1 MSLLRG
7 WLKDWM
13 KTKTLKW
20 RRKYDAVVKNAC
32 LGFWEDALLSRHV
45 RLWTDELCFVSD
57 PMLLNLTAAGI
68 VLLILLVL
76 LVTCVAVW
84 RKRKVTHSRVITQNQ
99 SPCSPVPVFW
109 NACSLARFHLLSW
122 CFPLFSVNVESYDST
137 HDYEK
142 VDGEKAE
149 HADLGDR
156 LSEDSFQGEPFGG
169 STAED
174 EEEADYVNVTTE
186 CNVQF
191 VEIYGEGVSSS
202 NVPVLNATSEDEE
215 FIDIYGEEDCIYQN
229 MGLGWSKETN
239 TLQRKR
245 NMLHMKCDGDLLYI
259 RYLNSLIDHLKFR
272 LLLIGGLSRRTKFK
286 AEDGCRLWAPH
297 LPQWASDAFV

>member
-1 MSLLRG
+1 METIQQRCIRCLASSTVSFFLLLSSSTAEYSIR
-7 WLKDWM
+7 L
-13 KTKTLKW
+13 
-20 RRKYDAVVKNAC
+20 
-32 LGFWEDALLSRHV
+32 ALLSRCSGRVEVYHNSTWKT
-45 RLWTDELCFVSD
+45 LCDEHWGMPNARVVCRQVGCGSPINISYWNNTGHKMGQIWLGVNCSGQEGSLQDCQPTRPGLDNCSRTHEAAVTCSD
-57 PMLLNLTAAGI
+57 PMLLILTAAGI

-99 SPCSPVPVFW
+99 II
-109 NACSLARFHLLSW
+109 
-122 CFPLFSVNVESYDST
+122 VESYDST

-156 LSEDSFQGEPFGG
+156 LHEDSFQGEPSGG

-174 EEEADYVNVTTE
+174 EEEEEADYVNVTTE

-202 NVPVLNATSEDEE
+202 NVPVLNATSEDGE

-229 MGLGWSKETN
+229 MELG
-239 TLQRKR
+239 
-245 NMLHMKCDGDLLYI
+245 
-259 RYLNSLIDHLKFR
+259 
-272 LLLIGGLSRRTKFK
+272 
-286 AEDGCRLWAPH
+286 
-297 LPQWASDAFV
+297 